1 MSFSPAIYRFQAGHG
16 MMRLAD
22 TTAVHADGVELCG
35 AFCVWLTKDVKE
47 KLWLSGRWISATWD
61 TEELI
66 TRKDDIVKKD
76 LLKARIALS

>member
-1 MSFSPAIYRFQAGHG
+1 

-22 TTAVHADGVELCG
+22 TAAVHADGVELCG
-35 AFCVWLTKDVKE
+35 AFCVWLTKDVRE

-66 TRKDDIVKKD
+66 TRRDDILEKD
-76 LLKARIALS
+76 LLKARIAMS